1 MNEPS
6 IGLFADKVV
15 GFPGARVDDE
25 VDATGFIFHGDEGD
39 AFGCTGALTQYDQ
52 ASDANELSMIQGS

>member
-15 GFPGARVDDE
+15 GFPGSRVDDE

-39 AFGCTGALTQYDQ
+39 AFGGTGALSQNDK
-52 ASDANELSMIQGS
+52 AGDANELTVV